1 MSENNYKS
9 IFKGTM
15 LFGGVQIFQILISFI
30 RNKLNAIYLG
40 PEGMGLIGLFNS
52 SLTII
57 ITIATMGVTS
67 SIVRYVA
74 NEASEDKK
82 ISLIKCGKIVLL
94 IQSFFGMLITICLSS
109 FLSKSTFNSTDYI
122 IHYLILS
129 IFVYVSITN
138 NGNMSIIQGKQ
149 ETKRIARANIFSSFI
164 GLVAAVPL
172 LIFTGIKAV
181 IPIMI
186 ITPTISMLY
195 TDISIRKIIKNNVQ
209 SITKVEVANIAKLFL
224 SYGIVVTLAQLIG
237 TVADYFINIFVSR
250 NGGVSDIG
258 FYNSGMSITY
268 QCIGLVFNAMSID
281 YSPKLTAV
289 CDDNQKMNDLIN
301 QQGVITLLLSIPILS
316 GMMVFSP
323 LMIRIF
329 LAKTF
334 LPITS
339 FIQIIILGMFFK
351 AVTFCLGTVSFA
363 KGDKKIF
370 FFFEGVYGTLQRFI
384 LSIIGYKLGGLEGL
398 AWAFVINFFIYLCTV
413 SFLCIKRYK
422 FKPSKEYMIISLLG
436 AISFLIIFLAT
447 RLSNTYI
454 FIFEIIIFVII
465 CVVSLYQ
472 LEKRI
477 QILEYLKHR
486 VKR

>member
-1 MSENNYKS
+1 MSDNYKS
-9 IFKGTM
+9 IFKGTL
-15 LFGGVQIFQILISFI
+15 LFGGVQIFQILISFV

-52 SLTII
+52 SLSII
-57 ITIATMGVTS
+57 ITIATMGVTA

-74 NEASEDKK
+74 NESDEDKK
-82 ISLIKCGKIVLL
+82 IKLIQSGKIVLL
-94 IQSFFGMLITICLSS
+94 FQSLVGMLITLCLSV
-109 FLSKSTFNSTDYI
+109 FLSKTTFNSNDYVIHYI
-122 IHYLILS
+122 ILS
-129 IFVYVSITN
+129 VFVYVSIAN

-149 ETKRIARANIFSSFI
+149 ETKRIARANIISSLI

-186 ITPTISMLY
+186 ITPAISMIY
-195 TDISIRKIIKNNVQ
+195 TDFSIKKIVNTNKQKVTKEYVV
-209 SITKVEVANIAKLFL
+209 SIARLFL
-224 SYGIVVTLAQLIG
+224 SYGFVITLSQLFG
-237 TVADYFINIFVSR
+237 TIADYFINVFVSR

-281 YSPKLTAV
+281 YSPKVTAV
-289 CDDNQKMNDLIN
+289 CDDNKKMNDLIN

-316 GMMVFSP
+316 GMMIFSP
-323 LMIRIF
+323 LMIKVF
-329 LAKTF
+329 LAKSF

-351 AVTFCLGTVSFA
+351 AVTFCLGSVSFA

-370 FFFEGVYGTLQRFI
+370 FFYEGIYGTLQRFI
-384 LSIIGYKLGGLEGL
+384 LSIIGYKFGGLEGL
-398 AWAFVINFFIYLCTV
+398 AWAFVINFFLYLCTV

-422 FKPSKEYMIISLLG
+422 FAPTKEFILISLLG
-436 AISFLIIFLAT
+436 GGTFFIIFLGT
-447 RLSNTYI
+447 RLSNI
-454 FIFEIIIFVII
+454 FIFILEIVFFLII
-465 CVVSLYQ
+465 CVFSLYH

-477 QILEYLKHR
+477 QILGYLK
-486 VKR
+486 KRLKK

>member
-1 MSENNYKS
+1 MAESNYKS

-15 LFGGVQIFQILISFI
+15 LFGGVQIFQILISFV

-82 ISLIKCGKIVLL
+82 NRLIKCGKIVLL
-94 IQSFFGMLITICLSS
+94 IQSFIGMLITICLSC

-122 IHYLILS
+122 IHYIILS
-129 IFVYVSITN
+129 IFVYVSIAN
-138 NGNMSIIQGKQ
+138 NGNLSIIQGKQ
-149 ETKRIARANIFSSFI
+149 ETKRIARANILSSFI

-172 LIFTGIKAV
+172 LMFTGIKAV

-186 ITPTISMLY
+186 ITPAISMLY
-195 TDISIRKIIKNNVQ
+195 TDISIRKILKCNNQ
-209 SITKVEVANIAKLFL
+209 SITKDEITNVAKLFL
-224 SYGIVVTLAQLIG
+224 SYGFVITLAQLIG
-237 TVADYFINIFVSR
+237 TVADYFINVFVSR

-281 YSPKLTAV
+281 YTPKLTAV
-289 CDDNQKMNDLIN
+289 CDDKHRMNDLIN

-316 GMMVFSP
+316 GMMIFSP
-323 LMIRIF
+323 LMIRVF

-351 AVTFCLGTVSFA
+351 AVTFCLGSVSFA

-370 FFFEGVYGTLQRFI
+370 FFYEGVYGTLQRFI
-384 LSIIGYKLGGLEGL
+384 LSIIGYKFGGLEGL

-422 FKPSKEYMIISLLG
+422 FKPSKEYIIISLLG
-436 AISFLIIFLAT
+436 GISFFIIFLGT
-447 RLSNTYI
+447 RFTNIYL
-454 FIFEIIIFVII
+454 FIFEIIFFIII
-465 CVVSLYQ
+465 CIFSLYQ

-477 QILEYLKHR
+477 QILEYLK
-486 VKR
+486 KRFKR